1 MQQAQVVQQQTQTQ
15 MCTQPPPTTFSRDLF
30 GEDLARLLDA
40 LLRVQARDVEGFEQA
55 PLPLLTPFAMPSGD
69 SWYEADL
76 LTRHYYTV
84 APISWQFAI
93 QTDPDIAA
101 LFAARGVAPVLSPFD
116 VRRTLHE
123 RWLEVTAP
131 ASGCDGRG
139 SAPNN

>member
-1 MQQAQVVQQQTQTQ
+1 
-15 MCTQPPPTTFSRDLF
+15 MCTQPPPAPTFSRDLF

-55 PLPLLTPFAMPSGD
+55 PLPLLAPFATPSGD

-84 APISWQFAI
+84 APISWKFAM

-101 LFAARGVAPVLSPFD
+101 LFAARGVSPVLSPLD
-116 VRRTLHE
+116 VRRMLHE
-123 RWLEVTAP
+123 RWLEVTAAAAP
-131 ASGCDGRG
+131 ASSDG
-139 SAPNN
+139 APNNNNHN

>member
-1 MQQAQVVQQQTQTQ
+1 
-15 MCTQPPPTTFSRDLF
+15 MCTQPPPAPAFSRDLF

-55 PLPLLTPFAMPSGD
+55 PLLLLAPFATPSGD

-84 APISWQFAI
+84 APISWQFAM

-101 LFAARGVAPVLSPFD
+101 LFAARGVAPVLSPLD
-116 VRRTLHE
+116 VRRMLHE
-123 RWLEVTAP
+123 RWLEVTAAAP
-131 ASGCDGRG
+131 ASDGL
-139 SAPNN
+139 PNNNHN